1 MNTVFFVRNN
11 IRAIISIFIGKRIS
25 NAYSKIFKGSKGLY
39 DSKPTHR
46 YKTRRDYFYNK
57 ERKKPRKERIA
68 KKQDYKLVFFYEKN

>member
-46 YKTRRDYFYNK
+46 YKARRDYFYNK